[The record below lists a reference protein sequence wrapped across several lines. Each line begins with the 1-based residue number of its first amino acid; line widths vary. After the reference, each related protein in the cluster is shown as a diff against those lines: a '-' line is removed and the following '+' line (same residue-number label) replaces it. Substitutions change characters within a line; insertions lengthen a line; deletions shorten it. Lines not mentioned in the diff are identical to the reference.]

1 MKIYD
6 SQDQLLLDVEVDDSS
21 VRYRAIKGEH
31 SLTLKYSLAEHIELP
46 RGARCE
52 YEGERYELLSPEAV
66 KMQHTRHYD
75 YTLTLEAQ
83 QARLKLWK
91 LRNLI
96 DGRLKFPLTATPR
109 EHLQLLVNVL
119 NERSGGGWTIGDCIT
134 EPERLIS
141 YDHNSCWEALAKLAE
156 EFKTEWEITGKRIS
170 LRKVEHNKKQ
180 PLRLGYGKGRGLRSG
195 LGRKAG
201 EALPTEILWV
211 QGGDRNIDRSRY
223 GSATLHLPT
232 SATIAYDGE
241 YFEDERGFDRLRGRR
256 YKTDERGLSLR
267 RSDKPLTTATEA
279 SINAPD
285 IYPSRVGSV
294 TSVRE
299 VNATQHFWDFCDS
312 TIPESLDY
320 DRCLIAGQTMTVI
333 FQSGQLAGREFE
345 VKYRHQGAAH
355 SGRAARCF
363 ELIPQELDGVTMPSA
378 TFAPRVGDKYAV
390 FHVMLPAAYINDRA
404 TRSGAEWELL
414 RRCVRHL
421 WESEEQKYSYTA
433 ELDGL
438 WAKKDWLNI
447 GGRLIL
453 GGYVELHDERLAPEG
468 VLLRIVGIKD
478 SVNDPHSPIVELSN
492 ELVSAGLSGSI
503 LKLKDDEAL
512 VEEYHRSA
520 LQFTRRRFRDAA
532 ATAEALQSALLDKFT
547 KSISPITLKTMQLLV
562 GDESLQWRFV
572 RTPRSNE
579 TFTPRMAWESE
590 RLVFTI
596 EGATI
601 QHQTLGITSLSSA
614 HRPEEYRYWTMP
626 SFSSPALTERQERY
640 YVYAR
645 VEREGKVG
653 GYRLEREA
661 RALESETG
669 YYWLLVGLLEAASA
683 DGSRSFARLYGFT
696 EILPGQMRTERIAS
710 PDGDFVIDLVGKQ
723 IITPA
728 LRFSSSGKSVE
739 QIIEDKATDA
749 NRHTD
754 ETVKRAREETR
765 QEIEELKRHQRYS
778 HTFDL
783 STLDSSKYYACIVW
797 LSGTP
802 YRNPNSA
809 RIRLYCGLGAA
820 KAAPPYA
827 THTNGFAL
835 QMEWTVNGEA
845 FGGREAER
853 VITGYQTRF
862 VKQGEEVCSAPR
874 QRTEISAEYVYLRGG
889 YVYTMDVWTEQEP
902 RGFFLAEADW
912 AAKGYETRKV
922 LSPVTSI
929 APPKAIYRELRDS
942 IDEGDKAALKGAKNY
957 YDKEREKIDA
967 KIDAKTR
974 ELAGRITSSD
984 AKLLE
989 AQQAMQGRYVSLL
1002 EAQQAMQAELQRQI
1016 DKQVESHY
1024 GEQPPSGRYGWTAAE
1039 DAKHE
1044 GDTYTC
1050 RAPEGVTITPENAA
1064 KYPNVG
1070 KSWRFSRG
1078 GWVEL
1083 ADTDLTRALALA
1095 GQAKA
1100 SADDKV
1106 THYRGDAI
1114 PTGYREGDLWTLT
1127 SAWNGFR
1134 KGSILTAVKDEVVGQ
1149 YNPNHWREELRYTDD
1164 SAVRDLQLGGRN
1176 YAKGTAGVKE
1186 GSGYM
1191 VSEFRVGAPWAAGVD
1206 YTISFI
1212 LGSEH
1217 NDMLVYLY
1225 VDGWSASDCAVRAE
1239 GTPTQGA
1246 DSLYYARYS
1255 ATFRTTEERI
1265 ALSVKRI
1272 AGGNG
1277 GFRLYKTRRAGASDQ
1292 GRYVLS
1298 RVMLE
1303 RGNKASDW
1311 TPAPEDTDEAISK
1324 EGQEGRKYTEGK
1336 TKEAKDYADTKTKEA
1351 KDEAAKKAKEQDG
1364 KLKTLEEARAEQ
1376 AKSLQQLGVRL
1387 DGQGEELKAA
1397 HRGLE
1402 SYRYLTEVLGKGDTL
1417 ISGGLVLSNIIAA
1430 RDSTGG
1436 VRSWISGLIKDAHGR
1451 NYPAFAAGVTGYGTS
1466 QERRIVE
1473 LNHDGSGHF
1482 GLMYIDDN
1490 GRVLRFR
1497 PEGSK
1502 AGEVLRIGG
1511 EQPSLEQLLA
1521 QRPFSADLRHS
1532 GGFDRRNLAET
1543 LGAELW
1549 RSSETF
1555 HAPMGAHLSYRMSV
1569 RGLRCFVTGGDPA
1582 AYPYIRPEEWATDVE
1597 LNFTVWRSGD
1607 PFDPVAEVTRY
1618 IRANASMGEREQSVE
1633 DVRLELDLPATDTY
1647 YTKVTATRKQL
1658 YHVTASSKEQVD
1670 KAPSGLAVVL
1680 ELTVQECTGT
1690 VRKDSDVD
1698 QETVISTRGISVV
1711 GSAQRLFAVDSSAGS
1726 SSPVLAVRGRTDM
1739 PGILA
1744 AAEIKVHPR
1753 LEIATRWGMH
1763 ATRLKVERIGG
1774 GRYRVTHLLN
1784 RLDYIVQLTPY
1795 ANGYGGM
1802 AVENKRASSFEVVTY
1817 DRTSGTDGTPFA
1829 LTIIGDNA

>member
-31 SLTLKYSLAEHIELP
+31 SLTIKYSLAEHIELP
-46 RGARCE
+46 RGAWCE

-241 YFEDERGFDRLRGRR
+241 YFEDERGFDRLRAKR

-267 RSDKPLTTATEA
+267 RADKPLTTATEA

-320 DRCLIAGQTMTVI
+320 ERCLIAGQTMTVI

-355 SGRAARCF
+355 SGKAARCF
-363 ELIPQELDGVTMPSA
+363 ELIPQELDGMTMPSA

-421 WESEEQKYSYTA
+421 WEHEEQKYSYTA

-447 GGRLIL
+447 GGRIIL
-453 GGYVELHDERLAPEG
+453 GGYVELHDERLAPQG

-532 ATAEALQSALLDKFT
+532 ATAEALQSALLEKFT

-579 TFTPRMAWESE
+579 TFTPRIAWESE

-601 QHQTLGITSLSSA
+601 QHQTLGITSLSSS
-614 HRPEEYRYWTMP
+614 HRPEEHRYWTMP
-626 SFSSPALTERQERY
+626 SFSSPALTERGERY

-645 VEREGKVG
+645 VERNGEVG
-653 GYRLEREA
+653 SYRLEREA

-669 YYWLLVGLLEAASA
+669 YYWLLVGLLEAAAA
-683 DGSRSFARLYGFT
+683 DGSRSFTRLYGFS

-723 IITPA
+723 IITPS

-809 RIRLYCGLGAA
+809 RIRVYCGLGAA
-820 KAAPPYA
+820 KSAPPYA
-827 THTNGFAL
+827 TNATGFGL
-835 QMEWTVNGEA
+835 QMEWTVNGEG

-902 RGFFLAEADW
+902 RGFFLAETDW
-912 AAKGYETRKV
+912 AAKGYESRKV
-922 LSPVTSI
+922 LSPVTSVT
-929 APPKAIYRELRDS
+929 PPKAIYRELRDS

-989 AQQAMQGRYVSLL
+989 AQQAMQGRYASLL

-1064 KYPNVG
+1064 QYPNVG

-1100 SADDKV
+1100 AADGKV

-1127 SAWNGFR
+1127 AAWNGYR

-1149 YNPNHWREELRYTDD
+1149 YNPAHWREELRYTDD
-1164 SAVRDLQLGGRN
+1164 SAVRDLVIGGRN
-1176 YAKGTAGVKE
+1176 YLRARWSREREQDGGLYEVKLGYELPAGTYTLSGDMEVKRKGDGLMLIPTPHPEYFKDHQDEWARTRIFPEDGRIVLTFTTRRAFNGFFLYPNYNWLKPGTAGHV
-1186 GSGYM
+1186 
-1191 VSEFRVGAPWAAGVD
+1191 VWR
-1206 YTISFI
+1206 
-1212 LGSEH
+1212 
-1217 NDMLVYLY
+1217 
-1225 VDGWSASDCAVRAE
+1225 
-1239 GTPTQGA
+1239 
-1246 DSLYYARYS
+1246 
-1255 ATFRTTEERI
+1255 
-1265 ALSVKRI
+1265 
-1272 AGGNG
+1272 
-1277 GFRLYKTRRAGASDQ
+1277 RLK
-1292 GRYVLS
+1292 
-1298 RVMLE
+1298 LE
-1303 RGNKASDW
+1303 RGNKPTDW
-1311 TPAPEDTDEAISK
+1311 TPAPEDTDEAITK
-1324 EGQEGRKYTEGK
+1324 EGQEGRRYTESK
-1336 TKEAKDYADTKTKEA
+1336 AQEAKDYADTKTKEA
-1351 KDEAAKKAKEQDG
+1351 KDEAAKKSKEQDGRLKEQDG

-1376 AKSLQQLGVRL
+1376 AKALQQLGVRL
-1387 DGQGEELKAA
+1387 EGQGEELKAA

-1436 VRSWISGLIKDAHGR
+1436 VRSWISGLIKDEHGR
-1451 NYPAFAAGVTGYGTS
+1451 NYPAFAAGVTGYGTAS
-1466 QERRIVE
+1466 ERRIVE

-1511 EQPSLEQLLA
+1511 EQPSIEQLLA
-1521 QRPFSADLRHS
+1521 QRPFSAALRHS

-1549 RSSETF
+1549 RSSEKF
-1555 HAPMGAHLSYRMSV
+1555 HAPMGAHLSYSMSV

-1582 AYPYIRPEEWATDVE
+1582 VYPDMRPEEWDTDVV
-1597 LNFTVWRSGD
+1597 LTFSLWRSGD
-1607 PFDPVAEVTRY
+1607 SFDPVAEVTRDVG
-1618 IRANASMGEREQSVE
+1618 ANASMGDREQSVE
-1633 DVRLELDLPATDTY
+1633 DVHLELDLPATDTY
-1647 YTKVTATRKQL
+1647 YIKVTATRKQL

-1670 KAPSGLAVVL
+1670 KVPSGLEVVL

-1690 VRKDSDVD
+1690 VRKASDVD
-1698 QETVISTRGISVV
+1698 QETVISARGISVV
-1711 GSAQRLFAVDSSAGS
+1711 ESAQRLFLVNSSAGS

-1744 AAEIKVHPR
+1744 AAEIKVQPR

-1763 ATRLKVERIGG
+1763 AARLKVERIGG